1 MTEANCAPVT
11 AFREK
16 LARGETVY
24 SMTVRLLRSV
34 EIAPLAKAAGYD
46 TIYIDL
52 EHSSL
57 SLETVSQISI
67 ASLGAGIAPFVR
79 VPALDAALIARILD
93 GGATG
98 IIVPDVRSATEA
110 EAIVRAAR
118 YQPAGDRSLL
128 GLMPQLG
135 YRAIPAPDAMRLMN
149 DTTTVVVMIESP
161 TGVEAVNEIAA
172 VPGVDIL
179 LVGANDI
186 STAHG
191 VAGQYDHAVVE
202 DAYNRTL
209 AACRSHGKLLGIGGL
224 ASRPDLI
231 RKYISL
237 GGRYVSLGGDLP
249 MLLGAAAQKRA
260 EFA

>member
-1 MTEANCAPVT
+1 MTEATGGPEM
-11 AFREK
+11 AFKEK
-16 LARGETVY
+16 LARGEIVY

-34 EIAPLAKAAGYD
+34 EIAPIAKAAGYD

-57 SLETVSQISI
+57 SLETVSQISV

-79 VPALDAALIARILD
+79 VPGLDAALIARILD
-93 GGATG
+93 GGAMG
-98 IIVPDVRSATEA
+98 IIVPDVCSAA
-110 EAIVRAAR
+110 EVREIVRAAR

-135 YRAIPAPDAMRLMN
+135 YRSMPAADAMRLMN
-149 DTTTVVVMIESP
+149 DATTVVVMIESP
-161 TGVEAVNEIAA
+161 AGLEAVDEIAA

-186 STAHG
+186 TTAHG
-191 VAGQYDHAVVE
+191 VAGDYDHAVVE
-202 DAYNRTL
+202 DAYRRTL
-209 AACRSHGKLLGIGGL
+209 EACRRHGKLLGIGGL

-231 RKYISL
+231 RKYVEL